1 MNDFDSVSRVDGAFF
16 APLKKQT
23 HFLLI
28 RHGKS
33 EGNAAGIFQGRKEYP
48 LSDIGRQQAAAV
60 GRTLAS
66 CSDSVVLCSPLS
78 RARETAEIAARMAGL
93 LPPSVRDELIEL
105 DTGSFTGR
113 SWNEI
118 REANGPEWI
127 SFRSRSWEGVVGAER
142 EAELYA
148 RAVSAWS
155 VMRDTALETGASCV
169 VAVTHGGF
177 LQWLIRATFGS
188 RTWFPLVPI
197 ENCCVYRLRTDP
209 VTEAAAAVFWET
221 MDERID

>member
-1 MNDFDSVSRVDGAFF
+1 MSDYDSISRVDGAFF

-23 HFLLI
+23 RFLLI

-33 EGNAAGIFQGRKEYP
+33 EGNAAGIFQGRKDYP
-48 LSDIGRQQAAAV
+48 LSDIGREQAAAV
-60 GRTLAS
+60 GRTPAS
-66 CSDSVVLCSPLS
+66 CQDAVVFCSPLS
-78 RARETAEIAARMAGL
+78 RARETAEIAARIGGL
-93 LPPSVRDELIEL
+93 RPPAVRDELIEL

-118 REANGPEWI
+118 REPNGLEWV
-127 SFRSRSWEGVVGAER
+127 SFRSRSWEGVAGAER
-142 EAELYA
+142 EAALYA
-148 RAVSAWS
+148 RAIAAWA
-155 VMRDTALETGASCV
+155 VMRDAALETGASCV

-177 LQWLIRATFGS
+177 LQWLIRATFGC

-197 ENCCVYRLRTDP
+197 ENCCVYRLRSEP
-209 VTEAAAAVFWET
+209 VTAETAAVFWET